1 MVKFNIKSIRLVR
14 NISQEE
20 LALRVGCSQY
30 YISKLENNNANPTIH
45 ILYKISKALN
55 CCIKNLISCDCSSC
69 KNKKDLEE

>member
-1 MVKFNIKSIRLVR
+1 MIVFNIKSIRLSR

-30 YISKLENNNANPTIH
+30 YISKLERNNANPTID

-55 CCIKNLISCDCSSC
+55 CCIKDLITCDCPSC
-69 KNKKDLEE
+69 KTE